1 MPSRFNL
8 EKILSALVLLT
19 VVAILAER
27 QILEVRM
34 VIEPGAG
41 YGVSSY
47 ADPVSGG
54 NSEARIISSKGEFG
68 WRCTLRDQHPYP
80 FCGFEIIFDPA
91 RQNGLDLQPY
101 DRIRIWM
108 NYEGPAET
116 VRFYLR
122 NFDPAYSTPGENDT
136 TKYNQ
141 IEFGTGLLNKPVEFE
156 MADFFVA
163 NWWVQ
168 RYRIPPQL
176 SHPQFDNI
184 VVLEVQTGNDPPA
197 GDYHFQLERVEFSGQ
212 IIPTQQWYQAIIATW
227 LVAALLFLA
236 VRIVGLN
243 RELRRR
249 KVRELELIEINGLL
263 DTRSR
268 QLEEMART
276 DPLTGVFNRQGIEEA
291 IKVGLTEWR
300 HSRKPLSIIM
310 LDVDFFKQ
318 INDTHGHSVGDRVLA
333 GLSELMQNNIRQD
346 ELLARWGG
354 EEFVLVCR
362 NAPLKQAGK
371 LAEKLR
377 TLVEG
382 HRFENDIN
390 VSISIGVATLID
402 GETLDQLF
410 VRADEALYKA
420 KHAGRNRI
428 VLSNQEENV
437 PFARTGVIQ

>member
-1 MPSRFNL
+1 MSSRFNL

-27 QILEVRM
+27 RILEVRM

-54 NSEARIISSKGEFG
+54 NSEARIISKDNFE

-80 FCGFEIIFDPA
+80 FCGFEVIFDPA

-101 DRIRIWM
+101 DRIRIWL

-116 VRFYLR
+116 VRVYLR
-122 NFDPAYSTPGENDT
+122 NFDPAYSTPGQNDT

-156 MADFFVA
+156 MGDFFVA
-163 NWWVQ
+163 NWWFQ
-168 RYRIPPQL
+168 RYRISPQL
-176 SHPQFDNI
+176 NHPQFDNI

-212 IIPTQQWYQAIIATW
+212 IISTQRWYQAIIAIW
-227 LVAALLFLA
+227 LVSALLFLA
-236 VRIVGLN
+236 MRIVRLN
-243 RELRRR
+243 RELKRR
-249 KVRELELIEINGLL
+249 KARELELMEINGLL

-291 IKVGLTEWR
+291 IKVGLKEWR
-300 HSRKPLSIIM
+300 LHRKPLSIIM
-310 LDVDFFKQ
+310 LDVDFFKE

-333 GLSELMQNNIRQD
+333 GLSELMQKNIRQD

-354 EEFVLVCR
+354 EEFVLVCP

-377 TLVEG
+377 SLVEG
-382 HRFENDIN
+382 HRFENNIKVT
-390 VSISIGVATLID
+390 VSVGVATLTD

-410 VRADEALYKA
+410 VRADKALYQA
-420 KHAGRNRI
+420 KHAGRNQI
-428 VLSNQEENV
+428 VLSTREENF
-437 PFARTGVIQ
+437 PFASTG

>member
-1 MPSRFNL
+1 MSSRFTL
-8 EKILSALVLLT
+8 EKFLTALVLLT

-27 QILEVRM
+27 RILEVRT
-34 VIEPGAG
+34 VVEPGAG
-41 YGVSSY
+41 YAVSSY

-54 NSEARIISSKGEFG
+54 NSEARIISKNKFE

-80 FCGFEIIFDPA
+80 FCGFEVIFDPA
-91 RQNGLDLQPY
+91 RQKGLDLQSY
-101 DRIRIWM
+101 DRVRIWL
-108 NYEGPAET
+108 NYKGPAET
-116 VRFYLR
+116 IRFYLR
-122 NFDPAYSTPGENDT
+122 NFDPAYSTPGVNDT

-141 IEFGTGLLNKPVEFE
+141 IEFSTGLLNKPVEFE

-163 NWWVQ
+163 NWWFQ
-168 RYRIPPQL
+168 RYRISPKL

-197 GDYHFQLERVEFSGQ
+197 GEYHFQLKRVEFSGQ
-212 IIPTQQWYQAIIATW
+212 RISTQRWYQAIIATW

-249 KVRELELIEINGLL
+249 KVRELELMEINGLL

-291 IKVGLTEWR
+291 IKIGLKEWR
-300 HSRKPLSIIM
+300 LHRKPLSVIM
-310 LDVDFFKQ
+310 LDVDFFKE

-333 GLSELMQNNIRQD
+333 GLSELMQKNIRSD

-362 NAPLKQAGK
+362 NAPLKQGGK

-377 TLVEG
+377 TLVES
-382 HRFENDIN
+382 HQFENNIK
-390 VSISIGVATLID
+390 VTVSIGVATLTD

-410 VRADEALYKA
+410 VRADKALYQA
-420 KHAGRNRI
+420 KHAGRNQI
-428 VLSNQEENV
+428 VLSTREERF
-437 PFARTGVIQ
+437 PFASAS

>member
-8 EKILSALVLLT
+8 EKFLTALVLLT

-34 VIEPGAG
+34 VIEPGAD

-54 NSEARIISSKGEFG
+54 NSEARIISKDKFE

-80 FCGFEIIFDPA
+80 FCGFEVIFDPA

-101 DRIRIWM
+101 DRIRIWLD
-108 NYEGPAET
+108 YEGPAET

-122 NFDPAYSTPGENDT
+122 NFDPAYSTAGQNDT

-141 IEFGTGLLNKPVEFE
+141 IEFATGLLNKPVEFE

-163 NWWVQ
+163 NWWFQ
-168 RYRIPPQL
+168 RYRISPQL
-176 SHPQFDNI
+176 NHPQFDNI
-184 VVLEVQTGNDPPA
+184 VVLEIQTGNDPPA
-197 GDYHFQLERVEFSGQ
+197 GEYHFQLKRVEFSGQ
-212 IIPTQQWYQAIIATW
+212 IISTQQWYQAIIAIW

-243 RELRRR
+243 RELKRR
-249 KVRELELIEINGLL
+249 KARELELMEINGLL
-263 DTRSR
+263 DTRSQ

-300 HSRKPLSIIM
+300 LNRKPLSIIM
-310 LDVDFFKQ
+310 LDVDFFKE
-318 INDTHGHSVGDRVLA
+318 INDSHGHSVGDRVLA
-333 GLSELMQNNIRQD
+333 GLSELMQKNIRQD

-377 TLVEG
+377 SLVEG
-382 HRFENDIN
+382 NRFENNIKVT
-390 VSISIGVATLID
+390 VSVGVATLAD

-410 VRADEALYKA
+410 VRADKALYQA
-420 KHAGRNRI
+420 KHAGRNQI
-428 VLSNQEENV
+428 ALSNPEENL
-437 PFARTGVIQ
+437 PFASTG